1 VENIF
6 KENTRHTKMKKYI
19 FGTKGFAKEVEFII
33 FENFGLLQEVIF
45 VAEDNSEDLG
55 TKINGREV
63 ISESEFLNNSEE
75 VECYIAVGN
84 PKIKRKI
91 YNKLAHKAN
100 IFFPN
105 LIHKT
110 VILDARYVSFGFGNI
125 ICSHASLTTN
135 IKLGNF
141 VHINLN
147 STIDHDTVI
156 EDFVTI
162 SPGVNISGNVLL
174 QELSYLGTNCAI
186 IEKRIIGKDVVVG
199 ASAVIVKDLLE
210 AGTYVG
216 MPAKKIK

>member
-1 VENIF
+1 
-6 KENTRHTKMKKYI
+6 MKKYI
-19 FGTKGFAKEVEFII
+19 FGTKGFSKEVEFII
-33 FENFGLLQEVIF
+33 FQNFGILQEVIF

-91 YNKLAHKAN
+91 YNKLAHKTN

-105 LIHKT
+105 LVHKT
-110 VILDARYVSFGFGNI
+110 VVLDTRYVSFGFGNI

-147 STIDHDTVI
+147 STIGHDTVI

-186 IEKRIIGKDVVVG
+186 IEKRTIGKDVVVG

>member
-1 VENIF
+1 MDNI
-6 KENTRHTKMKKYI
+6 KIMKKYI

-33 FENFGLLQEVIF
+33 FENYGATQEVIF

-55 TKINGREV
+55 SVINGRKV
-63 ISESEFLNNSEE
+63 ISESEFLNVSDQ
-75 VECYIAVGN
+75 VECFIAVGS

-91 YNKLAHKAN
+91 YNKLAYKKN
-100 IFFPN
+100 ISFPN

-110 VILDARYVSFGFGNI
+110 AVLDNRYVYFGFGNI
-125 ICSHASLTTN
+125 ICSYASLTTN

-147 STIDHDTVI
+147 STIGHDTII

-162 SPGVNISGNVLL
+162 SPGVNVSGNVVL
-174 QELSYLGTNCAI
+174 QELSYLGTNCTI
-186 IEKRIIGKDVVVG
+186 IEKKTIGKDVIIG
-199 ASAVIVKDLLE
+199 ASAVVVKDLLE

>member
-1 VENIF
+1 
-6 KENTRHTKMKKYI
+6 MKKYI